1 MRRISR
7 TLVLTS
13 LLAGLLAGCGDDD
26 GDEAK
31 EPPAGQVAEPA
42 LVQTIVLTSAGGK
55 VDPRAYFVDEPK
67 QMQTYIRT
75 FDDRDDVQAAIQQAV
90 TDAGDRQG
98 ELAVATIAIGCDV
111 PENVSITEGNDSVL
125 VTPGKIA
132 NPKQECFAPTT
143 SIALVEIP

>member
-1 MRRISR
+1 MRRFICA
-7 TLVLTS
+7 LVWTGLLT
-13 LLAGLLAGCGDDD
+13 GLLAGCGDDD
-26 GDEAK
+26 GDQAR
-31 EPPAGQVAEPA
+31 EPDAAAPEPG

-55 VDPRAYFVDEPK
+55 VSPKAFFVDEPEQLK
-67 QMQTYIRT
+67 AYVRT
-75 FDDRDDVQAAIQQAV
+75 FDDRDDVEAAIQQAV
-90 TDAGDRQG
+90 TDAGDRPG

-111 PENVSITEGNDSVL
+111 PESVSITEGNDSVL